1 MGRGK
6 PCDSISR
13 YNVVR
18 PIFQFQLGP
27 ALVTPE
33 VQAGSI
39 EKGQLTYVNMRPAGA
54 LWGPAHGVHVSEA
67 AGPLPAWKRLMPKEE
82 RRGAKLLILDPL
94 AAAYTSNENDRAER
108 RKDAEE
114 RA

>member
-1 MGRGK
+1 
-6 PCDSISR
+6 
-13 YNVVR
+13 
-18 PIFQFQLGP
+18 
-27 ALVTPE
+27 
-33 VQAGSI
+33 
-39 EKGQLTYVNMRPAGA
+39 
-54 LWGPAHGVHVSEA
+54 
-67 AGPLPAWKRLMPKEE
+67 MPKEE